1 MTGTYDALV
10 ILGAKVEADGA
21 ASPALLRR
29 IAHGAALY
37 HAGAA
42 PFLLLT
48 GGQPKGG
55 ITEAAV
61 MGQAALSLGVAEGA
75 LRLEELSRNTLENAM
90 FCKPIVERHGW
101 RRLLVVTD
109 GYHLPRALYTFNRL
123 GMKTKGSAAPP
134 PRLSPALIAA
144 HGREA
149 VGLLAYVWRIERA
162 LRGF

>member
-1 MTGTYDALV
+1 MSGTYDALV

-48 GGQPKGG
+48 GGQSKGG
-55 ITEAAV
+55 VSEAQV
-61 MGQAALSLGVAEGA
+61 MGQAALSLGVAAGA

-123 GMKTKGSAAPP
+123 GMKAKGAAAPP
-134 PRLSPALIAA
+134 PRLSPTLIAV

-149 VGLLAYVWRIERA
+149 IGLLVYVWRIERA
-162 LRGF
+162 LRNL